1 MKPENIQLFWD
12 SLWQDYIN
20 RVKYAKIY
28 QKMIINAGGTVSN
41 DHIAF
46 RSLRL
51 NININKTQIN
61 LGIKLFEPILNR
73 LGYEAAGEYFFPDT
87 HLYACHYK
95 HPEQEKYSLPKL
107 FISELIV
114 EELPDEI
121 AAIIRKTVSNGN
133 FDCFLQSS
141 KDNFE
146 IDNTNLILNAK
157 ETFTRHW
164 QTPYY
169 SDIQK
174 VNQVSQYGAWIL
186 LHGYAANHFTADV
199 NRQNT
204 PKYPNIEITAN
215 GLADLGI
222 PMKAEIEGS
231 MNLGLRQ
238 TATHAVNEQVTVID
252 DSSGVEIQIPWTYAY
267 YELAQRYVVEIEP
280 GKQELFDAF
289 LGDNARQLFEMTRL
303 N

>member
-1 MKPENIQLFWD
+1 
-12 SLWQDYIN
+12 
-20 RVKYAKIY
+20 
-28 QKMIINAGGTVSN
+28 MIVNAGGNVAN

-51 NININKTQIN
+51 NININQTRIN
-61 LGIKLFEPILNR
+61 LGIQLFEPILNL
-73 LGYEAAGEYFFPDT
+73 LGYEAAGEYFFSET
-87 HLYACHYK
+87 YLYARHYK
-95 HPEQEKYSLPKL
+95 HPEQKKYDLPKL

-114 EELPDEI
+114 EELPDNI
-121 AAIIRKTVSNGN
+121 AAIITNTVSNGN
-133 FDCFLQSS
+133 FDYFTQFQNNNQ
-141 KDNFE
+141 KTNHQ
-146 IDNTNLILNAK
+146 IDNPDLILDTK
-157 ETFTRHW
+157 KIFTRPW
-164 QTPYY
+164 QIPYHTN
-169 SDIQK
+169 IQT
-174 VNQVSQYGAWIL
+174 VNQVSQYGAWVL
-186 LHGYAANHFTADV
+186 LHGYAANHFTAYV

-204 PKYPNIEITAN
+204 PKYTNIETTAN

-252 DSSGVEIQIPWTYAY
+252 DKSGVEIQIPWTYAY
-267 YELAQRYVVEIEP
+267 YELAQRYMVEIES

-289 LGDNARQLFEMTRL
+289 LGNNARQLFEMTRL